1 MRVNGNLRGL
11 AWAAA
16 GGAVYSPT
24 QTAAVP
30 GARGGASGGSAYYIP
45 AAAAPMA
52 APTTTMRPVAL
63 GPAARPLPPVTLPGT
78 SLGPSVSAPA
88 AVVTAPVTDGTLTPL
103 IAPGPGSVSTPAM
116 PIGLLL
122 ALLFG
127 SQ

>member
-24 QTAAVP
+24 QTVAVP
-30 GARGGASGGSAYYIP
+30 GATGGASGGSPYYVP
-45 AAAAPMA
+45 AAAPMA
-52 APTTTMRPVAL
+52 APAPQIRPVAL
-63 GPAARPLPPVTLPGT
+63 VPVARPLPPTTRPGT

-88 AVVTAPVTDGTLTPL
+88 AVVNAPVTDGTLTPL
-103 IAPGPGSVSTPAM
+103 IAPGTLSSPTSPL
-116 PIGLLL
+116 PIGLLV